1 MLLHEPFYKSSNLLY
16 NPFRTN
22 PTVEADARK
31 GVWVGYEKER
41 ETLVKF
47 LTRSRADQVANI
59 NFLMVYGEYGTGK
72 SHSLLWAEHYITQ
85 KAKDE
90 FNSLVFYIPTLKK
103 TKGVMSFQDAFIEDI
118 LNKTNILKEVSM
130 FKLFLEDCTT
140 RYRTDKALGL
150 ETTRDAIL
158 DQLLPSV
165 DLSSLAKEII
175 RGDSVGDLEQILSPK
190 SDYQALLLFAKLTNL
205 FVFDYRLPS
214 GVRRFKS
221 AVYLF
226 IDELDQL
233 QTVSSK
239 EAREVNDLIRHIYDL
254 CPYCFCIA
262 LAFTATTAELPTMF
276 TEYVLGRVS
285 RQIVLDF
292 LQPDEAKAFIR
303 SILDTARVDDSGRT
317 GYYPFSEDAATAI
330 VSQIVSIT
338 PRKIVNRMQQI
349 LEEARLAGI
358 DPSETL
364 ITAEVL
370 DEKGIWEEIA

>member
-1 MLLHEPFYKSSNLLY
+1 MLPHETFYRSANLLY

-22 PTVEADARK
+22 PTTEADPRK
-31 GVWVGYEKER
+31 GVWVGYERER

-47 LTRSRADQVANI
+47 LTRSRADQVGNI

-85 KAKDE
+85 RAKDE

-103 TKGVMSFQDAFIEDI
+103 NKGVMSFQDAFVEDI
-118 LNKTNILKEVSM
+118 VSKTNIVKQLAM

-140 RYRTDKALGL
+140 RYRTDTALGL

-158 DQLLPSV
+158 DQLIPSV
-165 DLSSLAKEII
+165 DLSNLAKEIVKS
-175 RGDSVGDLEQILSPK
+175 DSDDLEKLLSPK
-190 SDYQALLLFAKLTNL
+190 NDYQALLLFTRLTNL
-205 FVFDYRLPS
+205 FVFDYSLPS
-214 GVRRFKS
+214 GNRRFKS

-254 CPYCFCIA
+254 CPYCFCLA

-292 LQPDEAKAFIR
+292 LQPEEAKVFIA
-303 SILDTARVDDSGRT
+303 SILDTARVDDTART
-317 GYYPFSEDAATAI
+317 GYYPFSEDAASAI

-349 LEEARLAGI
+349 LEEVRLAGV
-358 DPSETL
+358 DPSETPV
-364 ITAEVL
+364 TAQVL
-370 DEKGIWEEIA
+370 DEKNIWEQIA

>member
-1 MLLHEPFYKSSNLLY
+1 MLSHEDFYRAANLVY

-22 PTVEADARK
+22 PTVEADPRK
-31 GVWVGYEKER
+31 GVWVGYEKEQ

-47 LTRSRADQVANI
+47 ITRSRADQVGNI
-59 NFLMVYGEYGTGK
+59 NFLMIYGEYGTGK

-103 TKGVMSFQDAFIEDI
+103 SKGVMSFQGAFIEDI
-118 LNKTNILKEVSM
+118 VNKTNIVKELSM

-140 RYRTDKALGL
+140 RYRTDKGLGL
-150 ETTRDAIL
+150 EITRDSIL
-158 DQLLPSV
+158 EQLLPSV
-165 DLSSLAKEII
+165 DLSNLAKEII
-175 RGDSVGDLEQILSPK
+175 RCDNGDAVLDLLSPK
-190 SDYQALLLFAKLTNL
+190 NDYQALLLFTRLTNL
-205 FVFDYRLPS
+205 FVFDYKLPS
-214 GVRRFKS
+214 GNKRFKS
-221 AVYLF
+221 AIYLF

-233 QTVSSK
+233 QTVTAK

-254 CPYCFCIA
+254 CPYCFCMA

-292 LQPDEAKAFIR
+292 LQPEEAKVFIK
-303 SILDTARVDDSGRT
+303 SILDTARVDNAQKN
-317 GYYPFSEDAATAI
+317 GYYPFSEDAAAVI

-349 LEEARLAGI
+349 IEEIRLADI
-358 DPSETL
+358 DPEETL
-364 ITAEVL
+364 ITPQVL
-370 DEKGIWEEIA
+370 DENNIWEAIA